1 MLRPTKHSHPDR
13 TVINVALVLLAR
25 LKARRIDEYVVH
37 SVAWRKCLEPFLDQ
51 IPGNVEICLAPL
63 NLRKKTENQ
72 GQDSRRPTTFLLIC
86 LAPSLSAQDLQVI
99 KDSDSAQYVGKNVEV
114 RGLVDAVFT
123 SDNIQLFVHDTALE

>member
-1 MLRPTKHSHPDR
+1 LT
-13 TVINVALVLLAR
+13 
-25 LKARRIDEYVVH
+25 
-37 SVAWRKCLEPFLDQ
+37 SVFIPSLGENALEPFLDQ

-86 LAPSLSAQDLQVI
+86 LAPSLSSQDLQVI